1 MANSPIAPNRTKQ
14 ALAEGKAV
22 LGTMVAEIRQPAI
35 MQLLVNGGF
44 DFVIIDNEHGPF
56 NIETIA
62 DLSRTAVYL
71 GLTPIVRVPDIAYPY
86 IAQALDG
93 GAQGIMAPRIYTVEQ
108 VQQVVNTVKYPPVGG
123 RGSALGRGHTGF
135 RGGNVS
141 EIMGQANQES
151 MVVIQ
156 IETVAALEA
165 IDEIVAVPGVD
176 SAFIGPN
183 DLSIALGVAGQMTS
197 PVLIAAIERVMD
209 ACARH
214 GVTTA
219 IQMNDMQL
227 ATQWASRGIRMISY
241 SAEVGL
247 LSSAGLSA
255 TNTLR
260 TVYQG
265 QS

>member
-1 MANSPIAPNRTKQ
+1 MPTSPIAPNRTKQ

-183 DLSIALGVAGQMTS
+183 DLSSALGVAGQMTS
-197 PVLIAAIERVMD
+197 PVLVAAIERVMD

-227 ATQWASRGIRMISY
+227 ATHWAGRGIRMISY

-255 TNTLR
+255 TSTLR
-260 TVYQG
+260 AVYQG